1 MGLSIHRIEPRKSVF
16 ALQELHP
23 ESFVTQSQQIWEFK
37 RSQGGDERGDNDRDD
52 EPNPHGTLIA
62 I

>member
-37 RSQGGDERGDNDRDD
+37 RSQSAEQQADNNR
-52 EPNPHGTLIA
+52 EQ
-62 I
+62 